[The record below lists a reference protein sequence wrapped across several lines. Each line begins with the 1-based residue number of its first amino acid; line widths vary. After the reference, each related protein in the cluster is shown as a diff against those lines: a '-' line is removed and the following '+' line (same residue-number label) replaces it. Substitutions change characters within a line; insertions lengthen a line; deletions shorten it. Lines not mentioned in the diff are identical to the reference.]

1 MLQQL
6 TVVGVG
12 LLGGSIAKAARGE
25 GLARSI
31 VGVGRSLARL
41 EPALRDGTLDH
52 ATTDLAT
59 GVRGADLVVL
69 ASPVATIEGQLDAVA
84 TAAGGEAVVTDV
96 GSTKARIV
104 AAARRLARARPFT
117 FVGSHPMAGS
127 DQSGYAVAR
136 ADLFRGATVIV
147 TPTDT
152 TPVGV
157 VKSVSAFWESLGARV
172 IAMDPDAHDRAVAVV
187 SHLPHLVACALVD
200 AVLRFEP
207 GALAV
212 AARGFR
218 DTTRVAAGDAL
229 LWRDIFLA
237 NRSATLAA
245 LDALEAALVD
255 LRRVIEAEDGA
266 TLEEALARIAA
277 VRRGVS

>member
-25 GLARSI
+25 GLARCI

-59 GVRGADLVVL
+59 GVHGADLVVL

-104 AAARRLARARPFT
+104 AAARRLASARPFT

-207 GALAV
+207 GALAI

-245 LDALEAALVD
+245 LDALEAALAE

-277 VRRGVS
+277 ARRGVS

>member
-1 MLQQL
+1 
-6 TVVGVG
+6 
-12 LLGGSIAKAARGE
+12 
-25 GLARSI
+25 
-31 VGVGRSLARL
+31 
-41 EPALRDGTLDH
+41 
-52 ATTDLAT
+52 
-59 GVRGADLVVL
+59 
-69 ASPVATIEGQLDAVA
+69 
-84 TAAGGEAVVTDV
+84 
-96 GSTKARIV
+96 
-104 AAARRLARARPFT
+104 
-117 FVGSHPMAGS
+117 MAGS
-127 DQSGYAVAR
+127 DRSGYAVAR

-172 IAMDPDAHDRAVAVV
+172 VAMEPEAHDRAVAAV

-212 AARGFR
+212 AAGGFR
-218 DTTRVAAGDAL
+218 DTTRVAGGDAT

-255 LRRVIEAEDGA
+255 LRRVIEAQDGA
-266 TLEEALARIAA
+266 GLEEALARIAA
-277 VRRGVS
+277 ARRGVS